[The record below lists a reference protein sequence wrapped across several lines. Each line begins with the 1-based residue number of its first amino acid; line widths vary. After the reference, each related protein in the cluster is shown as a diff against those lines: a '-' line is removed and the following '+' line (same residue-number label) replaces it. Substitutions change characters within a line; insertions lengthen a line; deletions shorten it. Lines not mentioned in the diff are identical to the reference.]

1 MTVLTSAPHG
11 LTTGDDIFISRSD
24 AVTANGRWTITVT
37 GANTFTL
44 NGSQQDNL
52 RPGDGTTGVY
62 VRSNVLPDCTGT
74 QTSLQPVTVTSTPCV
89 PWNAYPNY
97 EVLTIL

>member
-1 MTVLTSAPHG
+1 
-11 LTTGDDIFISRSD
+11 
-24 AVTANGRWTITVT
+24 VT

-52 RPGDGTTGVY
+52 RPGDGTTGAY

-74 QTSLQPVTVTSTPCV
+74 QTSLQPVTVTSTRCV
-89 PWNAYPNY
+89 PWNTYPNY